1 MPTALALIDDRIAV
15 TSLRKPSHGLYASTV
30 PSDRTS
36 PKQLLKLVALS
47 VTLVRIPIILFG
59 IVALTS
65 GWMWLACLSFTMF
78 ALLDYFDGVAARRTG
93 QDTALR
99 RIGDVLLDRVSI
111 HVVILLT
118 CLHYNKGWVVWSL
131 LLARDLTQG
140 AFSSCLLAKYRVLII
155 GAYWH
160 MSYGVA
166 ILIWE
171 CTFLTSGV
179 VSGSLSACIV
189 GIVAATGADYMR
201 RCLRLVAQ

>member
-1 MPTALALIDDRIAV
+1 MEQNFCNLLLQKIFSKSRDYILQNAIHIRKIRQLFLIFE
-15 TSLRKPSHGLYASTV
+15 LRLKTLFH
-30 PSDRTS
+30 
-36 PKQLLKLVALS
+36 LLKLVALS

-166 ILIWE
+166 ILMWE

-179 VSGSLSACIV
+179 VSGSLSA
-189 GIVAATGADYMR
+189 
-201 RCLRLVAQ
+201 

>member
-1 MPTALALIDDRIAV
+1 MSAALALIDDRIAV
-15 TSLRKPSHGLYASTV
+15 ASLRKPSHGLYASTV

-36 PKQLLKLVALS
+36 PKQLLKLAALS

-59 IVALTS
+59 VVALTS
-65 GWMWLACLSFTMF
+65 DWMLLACLSFTMF
-78 ALLDYFDGVAARRTG
+78 ALLDYFDGVAARRTN

-99 RIGDVLLDRVSI
+99 RIGDVMLDRVSI
-111 HVVILLT
+111 HIVILLT
-118 CLHYNKGWVVWSL
+118 CLYYNKGWMVWSL

-171 CTFLTSGV
+171 CTFLTSGI
-179 VSGSLSACIV
+179 VSGYLSACTVI
-189 GIVAATGADYMR
+189 IVAATGADYAR
-201 RCLRLVAQ
+201 RCLRLVRS